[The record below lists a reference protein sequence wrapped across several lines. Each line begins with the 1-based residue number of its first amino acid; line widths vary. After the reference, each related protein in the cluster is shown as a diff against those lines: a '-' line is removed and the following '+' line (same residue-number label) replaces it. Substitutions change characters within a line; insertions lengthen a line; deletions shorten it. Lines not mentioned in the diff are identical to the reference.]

1 MQTFV
6 MVMMAIM
13 RMVSIMLLTSL
24 WEQMG
29 RGTWLL
35 TNRPPGVAGHADPQ
49 PANPQIWAANMCHT
63 HPVYTNIIPSRKKK
77 KTNTTH
83 WVQCIFYKVKSESGG
98 RGLYHGTLH
107 EISHHVRSCSL
118 LKKKSHDKLQLSCEY
133 LDPSKSLLLVLQ
145 LSDSQMVR

>member
-1 MQTFV
+1 
-6 MVMMAIM
+6 MVIMAIM

-35 TNRPPGVAGHADPQ
+35 TNPTWGRRPSWPPACQ
-49 PANPQIWAANMCHT
+49 PSNMGGQHVSYTPSLHKFYPKQKEEEDKHHT
-63 HPVYTNIIPSRKKK
+63 LGAMYILQSEKWERRKGLVSWNSTWNLSSCKVLFFAKKK
-77 KTNTTH
+77 
-83 WVQCIFYKVKSESGG
+83 
-98 RGLYHGTLH
+98 L
-107 EISHHVRSCSL
+107 
-118 LKKKSHDKLQLSCEY
+118 HDKLQLSCEY

>member
-1 MQTFV
+1 MLTFV
-6 MVMMAIM
+6 MVMRAIM

-35 TNRPPGVAGHADPQ
+35 TNRPPGVAGHPDPE

-63 HPVYTNIIPSRKKK
+63 HPVYTNIIPSKKKK

-83 WVQCIFYKVKSESGG
+83 WVQCIFYKVKS
-98 RGLYHGTLH
+98 LYHGTLH
-107 EISHHVRSCSL
+107 EILHRVRSCSL
-118 LKKKSHDKLQLSCEY
+118 PKKSHDKLQLSCEY